1 MSKPVWLVFNG
12 YGDAVI
18 CKTRKQAESEAED
31 IDTYRGFFFGD
42 SARKYICLIMK
53 CDTVKAAK
61 ERIESMAQMRQQ
73 RSNVA
78 YF

>member
-31 IDTYRGFFFGD
+31 IDMYRTFFFGD

-53 CDTVKAAK
+53 CDTAQSAQM
-61 ERIESMAQMRQQ
+61 RIDAMAQMRQQ
-73 RSNVA
+73 RSNVS

>member
-1 MSKPVWLVFNG
+1 MSNPVWLVFNG
-12 YGDAVI
+12 YGDTVI

-31 IDTYRGFFFGD
+31 IDTYRSFFFGD
-42 SARKYICLIMK
+42 SAKRYICLIMK

-61 ERIESMAQMRQQ
+61 DRIESMAQMRII
-73 RSNVA
+73 RNNVS